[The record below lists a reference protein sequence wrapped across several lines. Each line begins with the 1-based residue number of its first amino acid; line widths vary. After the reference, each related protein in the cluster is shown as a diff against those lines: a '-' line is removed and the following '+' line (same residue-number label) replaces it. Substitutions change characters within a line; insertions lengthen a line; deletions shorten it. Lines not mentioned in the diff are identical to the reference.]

1 MQEVIF
7 GNMRD
12 KMRFY
17 DTNAI
22 LDLQDKMFEDDF
34 CISSISLQEME
45 NIKTSGRK
53 DEETKYKARKALHL
67 LDENKDKYEVV
78 IYTTA
83 MENYIVEK
91 QLEITPDTKI
101 IASCA
106 FSKGLLPQDT
116 DFVFVTND
124 IACKMIANKIFDLE
138 VESVGEKELDE
149 YKGFVEKSLSE
160 DEMAYFYEHL
170 QENIY
175 GLLENEYLILKDSN
189 NHVVDTLVW
198 REGMYQNIKFPNI
211 KSDYFGAVKPLNGD
225 IYQQMALN
233 SFSNNQIT
241 MIKGSAGTGKS
252 YLAVGYMMWL
262 LEKHKIDKIVIF
274 ANPTP
279 TMNSAKIG
287 FLPGT
292 QLDKLVDSSIG
303 NMLAGKL
310 GDKFMIEQLVSRNK
324 LSILPMCDIRGF
336 DTSGLNCAVYIT
348 EAQNLDISLMKL
360 ALQRIGEDSI
370 CIVDGDYNAQVDLN
384 QYAGNNNGMRRMS
397 EVFRGHD
404 FYGEIE
410 LQNIYRSKIAA
421 VADDM

>member
-1 MQEVIF
+1 MPLGKKKF
-7 GNMRD
+7 
-12 KMRFY
+12 F

-106 FSKGLLPQDT
+106 FSRGLLQQDT
-116 DFVFVTND
+116 DFIFVTND
-124 IACKMIANKIFDLE
+124 IACKMIASKIFGLE

-252 YLAVGYMMWL
+252 YLAIGYMMWL

-397 EVFRGHD
+397 EIFRGHD

-421 VADDM
+421 IAEMM